1 MKNLTRR
8 AFLALAFMAVAAAT
22 EEDDDDGERRGRQ

>member
-22 EEDDDDGERRGRQ
+22 EEDDDGERRRRQ

>member
-1 MKNLTRR
+1 MTISRR

-22 EEDDDDGERRGRQ
+22 EEDNEDEPPTASR

>member
-1 MKNLTRR
+1 MKAITRR

-22 EEDDDDGERRGRQ
+22 EEDEDDGERRGRQ

>member
-1 MKNLTRR
+1 MKNITRR

-22 EEDDDDGERRGRQ
+22 EEDDDEPPTASE